1 VAGGFAVGRGDGAL
15 APLQLYVGQGAV
27 GWGPRTRLW
36 SRTEITLVTLQAAAA
51 DGAAAELSADV
62 AQPAQLGGL
71 LASALLV
78 ASLVYWC
85 ATKGRDGAADMRA
98 ARRKGTPEMVLVQ
111 QAGAVGEEVA
121 GGGALAAGGEATPL
135 RGGAGA
141 REGLEAGGIT
151 SP

>member
-1 VAGGFAVGRGDGAL
+1 M
-15 APLQLYVGQGAV
+15 
-27 GWGPRTRLW
+27 
-36 SRTEITLVTLQAAAA
+36 A

-71 LASALLV
+71 LASALLA

-85 ATKGRDGAADMRA
+85 AAKGRAGAADLRA
-98 ARRKGTPEMVLVQ
+98 ARRTGTPEMVLVQ
-111 QAGAVGEEVA
+111 QVGAVGEEVA

-135 RGGAGA
+135 RGAAEA
-141 REGLEAGGIT
+141 REGLQAGGRA

>member
-1 VAGGFAVGRGDGAL
+1 MAGGFAVGRGDGAL

-36 SRTEITLVTLQAAAA
+36 SRTEITLVTLQAATT
-51 DGAAAELSADV
+51 DGAAAEVSADV

-71 LASALLV
+71 LASALLA

-85 ATKGRDGAADMRA
+85 AAKGRAGAADLRA
-98 ARRKGTPEMVLVQ
+98 ARRTGTPEMVLVQ

-135 RGGAGA
+135 RGAAEA
-141 REGLEAGGIT
+141 REGLQAGGRA

>member
-1 VAGGFAVGRGDGAL
+1 MAGGFAVGRGDGAL

-36 SRTEITLVTLQAAAA
+36 SRTEITLVTLQAATT
-51 DGAAAELSADV
+51 DGAAAEVSADV

-71 LASALLV
+71 LASALLA

-85 ATKGRDGAADMRA
+85 AAKGRASAADLRA
-98 ARRKGTPEMVLVQ
+98 ARRTGTPEMVLVQ
-111 QAGAVGEEVA
+111 QVGAVGEEVA

-135 RGGAGA
+135 RGAAEA
-141 REGLEAGGIT
+141 REGLQAGGRA